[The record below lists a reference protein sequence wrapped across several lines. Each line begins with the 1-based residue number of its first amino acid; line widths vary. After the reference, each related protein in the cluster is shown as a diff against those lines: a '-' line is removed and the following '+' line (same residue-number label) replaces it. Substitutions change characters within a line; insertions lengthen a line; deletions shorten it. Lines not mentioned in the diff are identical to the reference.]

1 MSTKETGGPAFP
13 CQDIIRRN
21 DRGGLHG
28 PEISSDGISVRD
40 CAALKALQGFC
51 ANPAVFSANGMTGWG
66 LVNCSEEQLTNYA
79 YFLAD
84 AMLKA
89 RQS

>member
-1 MSTKETGGPAFP
+1 MEDLMSTKDNGGPAFP

-40 CAALKALQGFC
+40 YFAAKVASGDAAQGDD
-51 ANPAVFSANGMTGWG
+51 GWG
-66 LVNCSEEQLTNYA
+66 NSVSDESIMTRACLY
-79 YFLAD
+79 YRIAD